1 MGGRGQMSAGASHD
15 ADSAVFNKIVITALK
30 FTPVVVA
37 HHLPYK
43 TLPNGK
49 LCVLSLPVSPHI

>member
-1 MGGRGQMSAGASHD
+1 
-15 ADSAVFNKIVITALK
+15 VFNKIVITALK

-43 TLPNGK
+43 TVAGGK
-49 LCVLSLPVSPHI
+49 MYVISIRQYYVFSEDVHADP